1 MREIL
6 DILYLS
12 QYLTPVVGG
21 DTLEGMHK
29 IDTRHQLA
37 LLDSR
42 RGQSLY
48 GRYSQANSGA

>member
-12 QYLTPVVGG
+12 QYLTSVVGG

-29 IDTRHQLA
+29 PDTRHQLA